1 MTSNDYRVTFLI
13 KKGGYRYYVI
23 DIPAANRKKA
33 REIAE
38 MRWNRLDGHMFHL
51 RVRRI
56 KDTEE
61 FLYHWF
67 VEVDYKKGVELYE

>member
-1 MTSNDYRVTFLI
+1 MDKLLAMVLR
-13 KKGGYRYYVI
+13 KGNGYTVWYP

-38 MRWNRLDGHMFHL
+38 MRWNRLDGHMFHMK
-51 RVRRI
+51 VRRI